1 MHVHPGSRGLARDSA
16 TMPGRAA
23 RAPACA
29 GRWNCTALW
38 SARNTGSGLP
48 WQCLYEHGSPVD
60 DVLRSAR
67 ARRRLAPQRCD
78 RARLSMPAWRGARR
92 VAVQG
97 AADGLLGPVAAHA
110 GRRGAP
116 RLACPSLLSLRG
128 REVLACSRSE
138 LCQHAFA
145 SGPAAYVVWCV
156 CQPLARMPWKPRC
169 ASHARRALH
178 EHIQM

>member
-1 MHVHPGSRGLARDSA
+1 MHVHHGSRALARDSA
-16 TMPGRAA
+16 TMSGRAA

-38 SARNTGSGLP
+38 SARDTGPGLP
-48 WQCLYEHGSPVD
+48 WQCLYEHGSPVED
-60 DVLRSAR
+60 MLRSAR

-78 RARLSMPAWRGARR
+78 RARLSLPAWRGARR

-116 RLACPSLLSLRG
+116 RLACPLATSFLGPRG
-128 REVLACSRSE
+128 ACVQPLWAVPTRICSRPCCSCRLVCVPAGGSHAVE
-138 LCQHAFA
+138 ASLCQPCAPR
-145 SGPAAYVVWCV
+145 PA
-156 CQPLARMPWKPRC
+156 
-169 ASHARRALH
+169 
-178 EHIQM
+178 